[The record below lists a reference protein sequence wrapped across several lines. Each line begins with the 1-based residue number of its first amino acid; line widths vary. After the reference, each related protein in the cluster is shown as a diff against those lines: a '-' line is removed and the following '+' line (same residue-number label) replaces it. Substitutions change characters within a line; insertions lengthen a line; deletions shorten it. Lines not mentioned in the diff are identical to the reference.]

1 MASIVAYTGL
11 APQIVQIV
19 SDAATDVF
27 TDGDLVKT
35 ASGELGLATHSLK
48 YIGIA
53 RTAAVTGNDQ
63 VIDVELLNPAEIY
76 VVKCNT
82 ETALSSIGAGVTITT
97 FTTAAQVFTVTGAG
111 GSVDGYVVGLHP
123 DDAVGTDGGRLLIRF
138 EPAVLMGV

>member
-19 SDAATDVF
+19 SDAATDAF

-35 ASGELGLATHSLK
+35 ASGELVLATATLK

-76 VVKCNT
+76 VVKANT
-82 ETALSSIGAGVTITT
+82 NTAKTNIGESIEITIFTAGAQI
-97 FTTAAQVFTVTGAG
+97 FTVSGSAG
-111 GSVDGYVVGLHP
+111 SADGYVVGLHP
-123 DDAVGTDGGRLLIRF
+123 DDAEGLDGGRYLIRF
-138 EPAVLMGV
+138 EPGVLMGV